1 MTGLAGKHVLISGGG
16 SGIGRAIALGA
27 AEAGADVVV
36 TGRRAECLEETCAS
50 AIGALGSISMCV
62 ADVTDARSVRTLL
75 DFCDARWSHIDGL
88 VNCAGIT
95 VIGYAEQLTDDDFA
109 RVLDVNLVGSFRMS
123 RDVGRRMIEHG
134 SGSIINIGS
143 LTSLGGFPGRAA
155 YTVSKHGVIGLTKA
169 LAAEWGS
176 RGVRVNALIPG
187 FVRTPMTETAVARGV
202 LDLDSIEA
210 RTPAGRR
217 AEPEEI
223 VGPALFLLSDAAGFV
238 TGDCLVADGG
248 WTAYL
253 GPVNRFGQP
262 PVG

>member
-1 MTGLAGKHVLISGGG
+1 
-16 SGIGRAIALGA
+16 
-27 AEAGADVVV
+27 
-36 TGRRAECLEETCAS
+36 
-50 AIGALGSISMCV
+50 
-62 ADVTDARSVRTLL
+62 
-75 DFCDARWSHIDGL
+75 
-88 VNCAGIT
+88 
-95 VIGYAEQLTDDDFA
+95 
-109 RVLDVNLVGSFRMS
+109 
-123 RDVGRRMIEHG
+123 
-134 SGSIINIGS
+134 
-143 LTSLGGFPGRAA
+143 
-155 YTVSKHGVIGLTKA
+155 VSKHGVIGLTKA

-187 FVRTPMTETAVARGV
+187 FVRTPMTEAAVARGV

-210 RTPAGRR
+210 GTPAGRR